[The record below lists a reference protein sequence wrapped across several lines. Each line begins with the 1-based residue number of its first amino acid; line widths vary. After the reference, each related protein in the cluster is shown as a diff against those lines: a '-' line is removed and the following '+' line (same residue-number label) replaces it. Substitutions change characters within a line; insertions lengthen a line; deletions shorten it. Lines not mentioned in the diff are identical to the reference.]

1 MICNGVFQCV
11 MLFFCSQN
19 VFLNIKLKIKYPS
32 LVGLIVQY
40 ILEALINIRTD
51 FWKNQRFSEQTR

>member
-1 MICNGVFQCV
+1 MESFKALCYFSALNMF
-11 MLFFCSQN
+11 
-19 VFLNIKLKIKYPS
+19 FLNIKLKMKYPS

-40 ILEALINIRTD
+40 ILEAFINIRTD

>member
-1 MICNGVFQCV
+1 MRYVIFLLSICF
-11 MLFFCSQN
+11 
-19 VFLNIKLKIKYPS
+19 FLNIKLKIKYPS